1 MPLDMGKGLNSL
13 LSDSNLMVSHKLT
26 SFRGVKEVS
35 IEAIKANPH
44 QPRTDF
50 DTTALQEL
58 ADAIKV
64 HGIIQPLT
72 VRELTDGTYE
82 LISGERRLRAAK
94 LVGLE
99 KVPAYVRNVD
109 DQRSLEMALIEN
121 IQRKNLN
128 AIEVALSF
136 ERMLKECDL
145 KQEELGG
152 RVGKNR
158 TTVNNYLRLLQLPA
172 IIQSAIVLGKLTMG
186 QARPLITIEDE
197 DYQLELFEKIVEQG
211 LSARKVE
218 EMVKAETGFGKS
230 LSPLEG
236 YKEDMRI
243 EEMSLKGKTLV
254 PLKINV
260 SAMDRGVISLPFDN
274 EEELAEIIETLGLD
288 Q

>member
-1 MPLDMGKGLNSL
+1 MGKGLNSL
-13 LSDSNLMVSHKLT
+13 LSDSNLVVSQKLT
-26 SFRGVKEVS
+26 SFRGVKEVLV
-35 IEAIKANPH
+35 EAIIANPH

-50 DTTALQEL
+50 DATALQEL
-58 ADAIKV
+58 ADSIKL

-72 VRELTDGTYE
+72 VRELTNGTYE

-121 IQRKNLN
+121 IQRKDLN

-136 ERMLKECDL
+136 ERMLEECDL

-172 IIQSAIVLGKLTMG
+172 PIQSAIVLGKMNMG
-186 QARPLITIEDE
+186 QARPLITLEDE
-197 DYQLELFEKIVEQG
+197 AYQMELFEKIVEQG

-218 EMVKAETGFGKS
+218 EMVKVETAFGNA

-243 EEMSLKGKTLV
+243 EEISLKGKTLI

-260 SAMDRGVISLPFDN
+260 SAVDKGVISLPFDN
-274 EEELAEIIETLGLD
+274 EEQLAEIIETLGLE